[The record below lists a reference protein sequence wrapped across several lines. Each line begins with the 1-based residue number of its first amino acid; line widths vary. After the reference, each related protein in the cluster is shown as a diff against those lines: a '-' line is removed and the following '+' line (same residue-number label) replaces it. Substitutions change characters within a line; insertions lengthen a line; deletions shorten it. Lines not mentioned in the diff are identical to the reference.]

1 MGNVGESL
9 SPKGRGFREGPTLKD
24 AARRGKKNYGSRAVS
39 VISVLPK
46 ISVAEKK
53 VTNAGIEPATS
64 REPQSRKFEM

>member
-9 SPKGRGFREGPTLKD
+9 SPGKDLITSKD
-24 AARRGKKNYGSRAVS
+24 AARLGGKNYGSRAVS
-39 VISVLPK
+39 VISVLP
-46 ISVAEKK
+46 ARKK